1 MYIEFCIYYKRTDFS
16 EMIQRAHTIK
26 LKPNKAQSVLLSKT
40 AGTARF
46 AYNWGLAKWNELYEK
61 GEKCSAYSLISL
73 WKQER
78 PEWALEVGS
87 ACLQRPFMHLEGA
100 FKAFFRGVRK
110 HPTFHKKGLKDS
122 FYVPIGQFRL
132 FHNKI
137 SIPKVG
143 RVRMTECLRY
153 EDAKLL
159 SASVRRK
166 ADGWYVSIC
175 VELEEE
181 RRTESDSF
189 VGVDVGCK
197 QLAVASDGTICDTP
211 GKLKD
216 LERQLCRRQ
225 RLLARKVK
233 GSKNRQKA
241 RLRVSRT
248 FQRIQNIKQD
258 TVHKFTSHI
267 AKNHGTVCL
276 ETLDVKDMKES
287 SNKFVRKGVQRSC
300 MSEILRQLK
309 YKCNNFI
316 EVDKYFPS
324 SKTCSNCH
332 SLKADLDL
340 GDRTYICQSC
350 GLKIDRDLNAALNLR
365 QEGFRIYTVGHTG
378 SASGETR

>member
-1 MYIEFCIYYKRTDFS
+1 
-16 EMIQRAHTIK
+16 MIQRAHTIK

-40 AGTARF
+40 AGTARY

-78 PEWALEVGS
+78 PEWSLEVGA

-100 FKAFFRGVRK
+100 FKAFFQGFRSR
-110 HPTFHKKGLKDS
+110 PTFHRKGRNDS
-122 FYVPIGQFRL
+122 FYVPNTHFKLVGKKIRL
-132 FHNKI
+132 
-137 SIPKVG
+137 PKVG
-143 RVRMTECLRY
+143 YVRMTEVLRY
-153 EDAKLL
+153 SDRRIL
-159 SASVRRK
+159 SAAVRRK
-166 ADGWYVSIC
+166 ADGWYVVIQ
-175 VELEEE
+175 VELEED
-181 RRTESDSF
+181 RRTESNSF

-197 QLAVASDGTICDTP
+197 HLAVASDGTICDTP

-216 LERQLCRRQ
+216 LERQLRRRQ
-225 RLLARKVK
+225 RLLSRKQR

-248 FQRIQNIKQD
+248 FQRIQNIKND
-258 TVHKFTSHI
+258 TVHKFTATV

-276 ETLDVKDMKES
+276 ETLDVKSMHAGE
-287 SNKFVRKGVQRSC
+287 NKYVRKGVQNSC

-324 SKTCSNCH
+324 SKTCSSCH

-340 GDRTYICQSC
+340 SDRVYTCQSC
-350 GLKIDRDLNAALNLR
+350 GLKIDRDLNAALNLLD
-365 QEGFRIYTVGHTG
+365 EGIRIYTVGHTG

>member
-1 MYIEFCIYYKRTDFS
+1 
-16 EMIQRAHTIK
+16 MIQRAHTIK
-26 LKPNKAQSVLLSKT
+26 LKPNRKQAILLSKT
-40 AGTARF
+40 AGTARYV
-46 AYNWGLAKWNELYEK
+46 YNWGLAKWNELYEK

-78 PEWALEVGS
+78 PEWSLEVGA

-100 FKAFFRGVRK
+100 FRSFFQGFRSR
-110 HPTFHKKGLKDS
+110 PTFHRKGRNDS
-122 FYVPIGQFRL
+122 FYVPNTHFKLVGKKIRL
-132 FHNKI
+132 
-137 SIPKVG
+137 PKVG
-143 RVRMTECLRY
+143 YVRMTETLRY
-153 EDAKLL
+153 SDCKLL
-159 SASVRRK
+159 SAAVRRK

-175 VELEEE
+175 VEIEED
-181 RRTESDSF
+181 RRTDSESF

-197 QLAVASDGTICDTP
+197 HPAVASDGTVCDTP

-216 LERQLCRRQ
+216 LERQLKRRQ
-225 RLLARKVK
+225 RLLSRKQC

-241 RLRVSRT
+241 RQKLSRT

-258 TVHKFTSHI
+258 TVHKFTAHI

-276 ETLDVKDMKES
+276 ETLDVKSMHTGE
-287 SNKFVRKGVQRSC
+287 NKYVRKGVQNSC

-340 GDRTYICQSC
+340 SDRVYTCQSC

-365 QEGFRIYTVGHTG
+365 QEGFRIYTAGHAG
-378 SASGETR
+378 SACREVQ

>member
-1 MYIEFCIYYKRTDFS
+1 
-16 EMIQRAHTIK
+16 MIQRAHTIK
-26 LKPNKAQSVLLSKT
+26 LKPNKHQAVLLSKT
-40 AGTARF
+40 AGTARY

-78 PEWALEVGS
+78 PDWSLEVGA

-110 HPTFHKKGLKDS
+110 HPVFHKKGRRDS
-122 FYVPIGQFRL
+122 FYVPNTHFKLVGKKIRL
-132 FHNKI
+132 
-137 SIPKVG
+137 PKVG
-143 RVRMTECLRY
+143 YVRMTEVLRY
-153 EDAKLL
+153 SDRRIL
-159 SASVRRK
+159 SAAVRRK
-166 ADGWYVSIC
+166 ADGWYVTIS
-175 VELEEE
+175 VEIDSE
-181 RRTESDSF
+181 RRTESESF

-197 QLAVASDGTICDTP
+197 YLAVASDGTVCTTP

-216 LERQLCRRQ
+216 LERQLKRRQ
-225 RLLARKVK
+225 RLLARKQR

-248 FQRIQNIKQD
+248 FQRIQNIKND
-258 TVHKFTSHI
+258 TVHKFTAYI

-287 SNKFVRKGVQRSC
+287 SNKYVRKGVQNSC
-300 MSEILRQLK
+300 MSEIHRQLR

-316 EVDKYFPS
+316 EVDRYFPS

-340 GDRTYICQSC
+340 SDRVYTCQSC
-350 GLKIDRDLNAALNLR
+350 GLTIDRDLNAALNLR
-365 QEGFRIYTVGHTG
+365 QEGFRIYTLGHRG

>member
-1 MYIEFCIYYKRTDFS
+1 
-16 EMIQRAHTIK
+16 MIQRAHIIK
-26 LKPNKAQSVLLSKT
+26 LKPNKAQAVLLSKT
-40 AGTARF
+40 AGTARY

-61 GEKCSAYSLISL
+61 GEKCSGYSLMSL

-78 PEWALEVGS
+78 PEWALEVGA

-110 HPTFHKKGLKDS
+110 HPTFHKKGRNDS
-122 FYVPIGQFRL
+122 FYVPVGQFRL

-143 RVRMTECLRY
+143 RVRITERLRY
-153 EDAKLL
+153 EDAKML

-166 ADGWYVSIC
+166 ADGWYVSIS
-175 VELEEE
+175 VEIEKD
-181 RRTESDSF
+181 RRTESNSF

-197 QLAVASDGTICDTP
+197 QLAVASDGTVCDTP

-216 LERQLCRRQ
+216 LERQLKRRQ
-225 RLLARKVK
+225 RLLSRKQR

-241 RLRVSRT
+241 RQKLSRI
-248 FQRIQNIKQD
+248 FQRIQNIKND
-258 TVHKFTSHI
+258 TVHKFTAAV

-287 SNKFVRKGVQRSC
+287 SNKLVRKGVQRSC
-300 MSEILRQLK
+300 MSEIHRQLK
-309 YKCNNFI
+309 YKCNNYI

-340 GDRTYICQSC
+340 SERVYTCQSC

-365 QEGFRIYTVGHTG
+365 QEGLRIYTEGHSG
-378 SASGETR
+378 SACREVR